1 MPCCAVLL
9 HWVAAL
15 WMDLA
20 QRRDGR
26 KLQRLEAAQKTMLKE
41 LKVWTDVWGG
51 GVVWCWG

>member
-1 MPCCAVLL
+1 
-9 HWVAAL
+9 
-15 WMDLA
+15 MDLA